1 MLERFLK
8 AISNIDKKRIY
19 DITYSIAYVEKYS
32 TRPINLDSLANIPY
46 FSEIGKANG
55 TELPRA
61 RLKRLLCDIITIYL
75 VQENGI
81 EIENKYS
88 KNVLSI
94 IKLIKPEV
102 RFIDDVYKTEEESDA
117 LFERLLGYFID
128 KTEWAELV
136 RFEKIT
142 KELISNIGSSY
153 LTPEIL
159 KRTSKSATVNIKTEI
174 YGTYNPE
181 PVRDINTEIEK
192 IKYAFLM
199 TVIQAFVDEMN
210 KLTNKNDISAGVIF
224 NTLREYNIQLGTG
237 YCGKVPLI
245 IRNTDISQYREIRQY
260 FGAVLSDNLEQD
272 LKDIKI
278 ALAMLKL
285 SVNCMI
291 TMKNI
296 SRFDDYLKE
305 FKGYEL

>member
-19 DITYSIAYVEKYS
+19 DIAYSIAYVEKYS

-81 EIENKYS
+81 EVENKYS

-102 RFIDDVYKTEEESDA
+102 RFIDGTYKTEEESDA
-117 LFERLLGYFID
+117 LFERLLGYFIN

-142 KELISNIGSSY
+142 KELIANIGSSY
-153 LTPEIL
+153 LTTEIL
-159 KRTSKSATVNIKTEI
+159 KRTSKSATVNIKTDI

-181 PVRDINTEIEK
+181 QVRDINTEIEK
-192 IKYAFLM
+192 IKYSFLM

-210 KLTNKNDISAGVIF
+210 KLAKENRASAGLVF
-224 NTLREYNIQLGTG
+224 NTLRGYNIQLGTG
-237 YCGKVPLI
+237 YCGKIPLVI
-245 IRNTDISQYREIRQY
+245 CKTDISQHREIRQY
-260 FGAVLSDNLEQD
+260 FGAILTNNLDQD
-272 LKDIKI
+272 LRDLKT
-278 ALAMLKL
+278 ALSILKL
-285 SVNCMI
+285 SVDCNVTIRSIIKIDM
-291 TMKNI
+291 
-296 SRFDDYLKE
+296 YLKE
-305 FKGYEL
+305 FNDYEL